1 MVEPLGV
8 TLRDT
13 LWLALGLGVLD
24 AVREPLRPLL
34 WLEVGVPDG
43 DVDGVH
49 VDDGVALGGA

>member
-1 MVEPLGV
+1 M